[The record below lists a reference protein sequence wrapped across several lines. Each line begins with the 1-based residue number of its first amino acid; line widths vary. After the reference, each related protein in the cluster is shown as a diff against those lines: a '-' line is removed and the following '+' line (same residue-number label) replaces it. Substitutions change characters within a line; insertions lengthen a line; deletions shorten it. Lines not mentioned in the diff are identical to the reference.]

1 MKHRAFAFFS
11 VAVLIV
17 SSLAWGQAGSVKV
30 QPEDKMAKFLPASVF
45 LDGENVPTQK
55 RNAVLV
61 EIGGKKTIVSAVDT
75 AGYSSAYQEKYFGVI
90 LTQGPVKVGSATL
103 APGAYGFGKT
113 KAGDGDQASI
123 TIHVYDVGGKELA
136 SFPTERE
143 ANMKGVRPLQVKVGT
158 DGSAS
163 LYLGPYHA
171 TLAGAE

>member
-1 MKHRAFAFFS
+1 MKHRVFAF
-11 VAVLIV
+11 VIATVVVV
-17 SSLAWGQAGSVKV
+17 SSFALGQAGSVKV
-30 QPEDKMAKFLPASVF
+30 QPEDKMVKFLPATVF

-75 AGYSSAYQEKYFGVI
+75 AGYSSAYQEKYFGVV
-90 LTQGPVKVGSATL
+90 LTQGPIKIGSATL

-113 KAGDGDQASI
+113 KTGDGDQASV
-123 TIHVYDVGGKELA
+123 TVHVYDVGGKELA
-136 SFPTERE
+136 TFSTERE
-143 ANMKGVRPLQVKVGT
+143 ANMKGVRPVQVKVAT

-171 TLAGAE
+171 SLSGGE